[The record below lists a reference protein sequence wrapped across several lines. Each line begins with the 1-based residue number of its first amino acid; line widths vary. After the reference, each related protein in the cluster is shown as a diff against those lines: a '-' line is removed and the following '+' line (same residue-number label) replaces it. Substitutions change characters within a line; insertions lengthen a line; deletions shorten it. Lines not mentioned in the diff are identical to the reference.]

1 MRFCAGGK
9 TGGGRNRVGRAKKG
23 RNVGA
28 SQPKEAGGSPT
39 RKGRAGGRKT
49 GSGTGVVRVLQDP
62 RSGGSRLASTTGS
75 SPSKDY
81 RRKPLPSP
89 QEKDPVI
96 PLVFFFLARSVQSPL
111 YPVVATQL
119 MYEQIFP
126 PKHRPFPAASLSARS
141 LSLSVCAPL
150 IRCPPLFP
158 RPDTH
163 VQNSPSHLQSPP
175 SMLVVVPAAPI
186 HPRRPSSS
194 SSSSSKSVGW

>member
-1 MRFCAGGK
+1 MGARE
-9 TGGGRNRVGRAKKG
+9 NS

-39 RKGRAGGRKT
+39 RKGRVGGRKT
-49 GSGTGVVRVLQDP
+49 RSGTGVVRVLQDP

-96 PLVFFFLARSVQSPL
+96 PLVSFFWGAVDRVALYSVAIQIDAR
-111 YPVVATQL
+111 TD
-119 MYEQIFP
+119 FP
-126 PKHRPFPAASLSARS
+126 PKDRPFPRLPICSLS

-175 SMLVVVPAAPI
+175 SMLVVPAAPI
-186 HPRRPSSS
+186 HPPRPS